1 MAPRLS
7 LRPVAGASRSFGQL
21 VSRSRAQDVCLF
33 CSLTRP
39 NKSRRKP
46 LPLVSSATSR
56 PQSTIDSPTIRQ
68 ASPETARS
76 DLQAALQNL
85 QKHAPNYVN
94 LSRIQLALRNLSQPP
109 GEESIRVAILGM
121 STGTTSSHAT
131 AKELL
136 RLLLADPLQAEQQ
149 WEQQLASADSTQ
161 PLILHVGSE
170 QEEEQ
175 HPHLSFTRRRD
186 ELLPE
191 VNVSSPGLNGNNL
204 ELLLMETNPFDAGA
218 EAGLEA
224 LEETVLVPT
233 IDIPSNT
240 GRYTPISTPVHRA
253 LVVGDGILGA
263 ASLVSSPVIQEDSM
277 ISAVVN
283 FPSPLPSEDTTAYP
297 FTVVSLPTASKA
309 LSLFR
314 ASVSNAGAYENLWY
328 ESNLPS
334 LSHWLKT
341 GVLSTNPGTTKPP
354 VRALVASILRN
365 TSATIQEEEAR
376 LLSAALSSK
385 LSPTAVATLD
395 QALSDW
401 SQAAHSE
408 LQSQLDL
415 AFTGARWRQLGW
427 WKLFW
432 RADDVGML
440 SSDMLSQ
447 RFLPEAER
455 SVIYL
460 AGRIKEA
467 GLVEEHDTDPT
478 YSGPLVAS
486 ATTDTGDENL
496 DRPTPEL
503 EGKWPTHIPYA
514 RAYLLERTV
523 PALQALAQRLV
534 VQSLGTSAAMSSLAG
549 LVYVSGVW
557 GAGAYE
563 AGAVAALGVVWSM
576 RRLQKKW
583 EAARSYWE
591 GEVRE
596 EGRKAVRV
604 TEASVAEVFERARRR
619 EGESGKEGLEE
630 VRKVREL
637 VSVAEDALARL
648 K

>member
-1 MAPRLS
+1 M
-7 LRPVAGASRSFGQL
+7 
-21 VSRSRAQDVCLF
+21 
-33 CSLTRP
+33 T
-39 NKSRRKP
+39 
-46 LPLVSSATSR
+46 
-56 PQSTIDSPTIRQ
+56 
-68 ASPETARS
+68 
-76 DLQAALQNL
+76 
-85 QKHAPNYVN
+85 
-94 LSRIQLALRNLSQPP
+94 
-109 GEESIRVAILGM
+109 
-121 STGTTSSHAT
+121 TGTNSSHAT

-136 RLLLADPLQAEQQ
+136 RLLLADPLQSEQK
-149 WEQQLASADSTQ
+149 WEQQLTSADAAQ

-170 QEEEQ
+170 QEEQQ
-175 HPHLSFTRRRD
+175 HPHLSFAKRRD

-191 VNVSSPGLNGNNL
+191 INVSSPALDGNNL
-204 ELLLMETNPFDAGA
+204 ELLLMETNPFDNGDGA
-218 EAGLEA
+218 ILETTDEA
-224 LEETVLVPT
+224 VLVPT

-263 ASLVSSPVIQEDSM
+263 ASLVSSPLLQEDGM

-283 FPSPLPSEDTTAYP
+283 FPNHDPAEDSTPYP
-297 FTVVSLPTASKA
+297 FTVISLPTASKA

-314 ASVSNAGAYENLWY
+314 ASVSNAGAYENLWF

-334 LSHWLKT
+334 ITCWLKT
-341 GVLSTNPGTTKPP
+341 GVLSSSPGTTKPP
-354 VRALVASILRN
+354 VRALITSILRN
-365 TSATIQEEEAR
+365 TSAAIQAEEAR

-395 QALSDW
+395 RALSDW
-401 SQAAHSE
+401 SESAHSE

-415 AFTGARWRQLGW
+415 AFTGRRWRKLGW

-432 RADDVGML
+432 RVDDVGML

-455 SVIYL
+455 GIIYL

-478 YSGPLVAS
+478 YPGPLVVS
-486 ATTDTGDENL
+486 ATEGNSDENL

-503 EGKWPTHIPYA
+503 EGKWPTHIPYT
-514 RAYLLERTV
+514 RAYLLERTI
-523 PALQALAQRLV
+523 PALQALAQKLV
-534 VQSLGTSAAMSSLAG
+534 GQSLGTSAAMSSLAG
-549 LVYVSGVW
+549 LTYVSQIW

-563 AGAVAALGVVWSM
+563 AGAVAALGIVWSM

-583 EAARSYWE
+583 EAARAYWE

-596 EGRKAVRV
+596 EGRKAVRA
-604 TEASVAEVFERARRR
+604 TEASVGEVFERAKRR
-619 EGESGKEGLEE
+619 EAQEGKDVLEE
-630 VRKVREL
+630 VRKVRAMVEE
-637 VSVAEDALARL
+637 AEDALQRL
-648 K
+648 